1 MQIPKVGLVMEAVR
15 VTRWLKNVGDT
26 VALGEPLVEVETE
39 KSMVEIEAT
48 VSGRLVEILVQ
59 VGQEASVGDQ
69 IARLEADVA
78 QPAST
83 TVPMARTPERQAALP
98 ATAGFETHAGGRIR
112 SSPVA
117 RKAAAEHGLD
127 LGGI

>member
-39 KSMVEIEAT
+39 KSVVEIEAT

-69 IARLEADVA
+69 IARLEADAA

-83 TVPMARTPERQAALP
+83 MVPKPQTPERQAALP
-98 ATAGFETHAGGRIR
+98 STSTFEPRAGDR
-112 SSPVA
+112 
-117 RKAAAEHGLD
+117 
-127 LGGI
+127 